1 MEKVVVDKKESIAVI
16 TVNNPPVNTLNAQ
29 VIEELEQAL
38 DELHRDKQI
47 LVTILTGA
55 GEKAFVAGAD
65 ISQFPSLDRE
75 GGIALSRKGQMVFQN
90 IADFRCPVICAINGF
105 ALGGGLE
112 LALACDIRVVA
123 DNAKLGVPEITLGII
138 PGYGGTQRLSRILPM
153 GKAKEMVFS
162 GEMID
167 ASSAYNIGLADKLVS
182 TGKALEEAMNL
193 ANIIA
198 SRGPLALQVAKK
210 VMNNGFE
217 MPLADALKMESEGFG
232 DLCETEDKNEGAQ
245 AFIEKRAPKFQGK

>member
-1 MEKVVVDKKESIAVI
+1 MEKLTVKKKDNIAVI
-16 TVNNPPVNTLNAQ
+16 TINNPPVNTLNAQ
-29 VIEELEQAL
+29 VIKELERAF
-38 DELHRDKQI
+38 DELRQDKQV
-47 LVTILTGA
+47 LAVILTGA

-75 GGIALSRKGQMVFQN
+75 GGIALSQKGQMVFQN
-90 IADFRCPVICAINGF
+90 IADFPCPVICAINGF

-167 ASSAYNIGLADKLVS
+167 ASSAYNIGLADRLVPA
-182 TGKALEEAMNL
+182 GKAMEEAMNL

-217 MPLADALKMESEGFG
+217 MELAEALTMEAEGFG

-245 AFIEKRAPKFQGK
+245 AFLEKRAPKFQGK